1 LAQGSSSA
9 RILWLMLSRT
19 AFVLLGFAVG
29 QRYYTPVQPVLQQ
42 PVQATAGLA
51 YPRPVV
57 MDTVPQTVMISTTPD
72 TRSSPSFGALAALP
86 FGFLGYALAR
96 YASNG
101 GRPVAMAFS
110 SGKSAGPKKA
120 ATKAAPKRAPVK
132 RAPPKKAAPARAP
145 ARLPAK
151 LANTAISPGDIGTT
165 KPLGVYDPL
174 QIMSKYPEKY
184 RRWQEM
190 EIKHGRFAMA
200 ACLHVFVTE
209 AGFRWPGY
217 LSIAE
222 DIKFSDMPGGTIA
235 SWAAL
240 PNLAWA
246 QIVLIVALFDNSV
259 LAQDPSKAP
268 GDVGGPLWV
277 RYEDKPGQSG
287 KEFKL
292 NAERNNGRA
301 AMMGI
306 LGMLIHEG
314 LTGNP
319 LFPISVPEQ
328 PILMDALDDIEKGP
342 ARVGSFVLASL
353 GMAFCGFV
361 ASVPEF
367 NKQDAAGRRSGT
379 A

>member
-1 LAQGSSSA
+1 
-9 RILWLMLSRT
+9 
-19 AFVLLGFAVG
+19 
-29 QRYYTPVQPVLQQ
+29 
-42 PVQATAGLA
+42 
-51 YPRPVV
+51 
-57 MDTVPQTVMISTTPD
+57 
-72 TRSSPSFGALAALP
+72 
-86 FGFLGYALAR
+86 
-96 YASNG
+96 
-101 GRPVAMAFS
+101 
-110 SGKSAGPKKA
+110 
-120 ATKAAPKRAPVK
+120 
-132 RAPPKKAAPARAP
+132 
-145 ARLPAK
+145 
-151 LANTAISPGDIGTT
+151 
-165 KPLGVYDPL
+165 
-174 QIMSKYPEKY
+174 MSKYPDKY

-246 QIVLIVALFDNSV
+246 QIVLIVALLDNSV
-259 LAQDPSKAP
+259 LAQDPNKAP
-268 GDVGGPLWV
+268 GDVAGPLWV
-277 RYEDKPGQSG
+277 RYDDVPGTGG

-306 LGMLIHEG
+306 AGMLIHEG

-319 LFPISVPEQ
+319 LFPISIPEQ
-328 PILMDALDDIEKGP
+328 PILTEALDDIEKGP
-342 ARVGSFVLASL
+342 ARVGSFVLVSL
-353 GMAFCGFV
+353 GMAFCGAI
-361 ASVPEF
+361 ASIPEF
-367 NKQDAAGRRSGT
+367 GKRDAAR